1 MIVSERWVEYT
12 SSALRLRVVSAWYV
26 KCWKLLI
33 FLLSFENS
41 MNNKRIIGDTLG
53 YSLNLVL

>member
-12 SSALRLRVVSAWYV
+12 SSALRLLVVSAWYA

-33 FLLSFENS
+33 FLLSFETS
-41 MNNKRIIGDTLG
+41 INNKRIIGDTLG
-53 YSLNLVL
+53 FQS